1 MYIGILHDQANRE
14 HRVSLTPDAVGSLVK
29 SGHPVFIQENAG
41 EDSGFHNGY
50 YEEAGATIVYSR
62 EEVFER
68 GDLILKISPLSLND
82 TEYLRSGQTVFAFH
96 HVAVAGSD
104 VIAAMQEKQ
113 VTAIGMEIIED
124 ETNELVIQTPISE
137 IAGQMSVHIGAHYLQ
152 NEQDGRGVLF
162 GGIPGVPE
170 AAIVIIGAGVVGIHA
185 TEAALGLGG
194 HVVLLDHDVR
204 KLRRASEL
212 FGKRLT
218 TGIVNNRNLDKAV
231 RFADVL
237 ITAVLVHGARTP
249 HIVTHDHVKSMKRRA
264 VIVDVSIDQGG
275 CVETSRPTSLAHPVF
290 TEENVTHYCV
300 PNMTSNVSRSAT
312 YAITNSSLPYIQD
325 IANLSLDDALKNNYA
340 LRKGVYFYK
349 GQCALQSV
357 AEYFNL
363 NHEPM
368 NL

>member
-1 MYIGILHDQANRE
+1 MFIGILHDQVNQE
-14 HRVSLTPDAVGSLVK
+14 HRVSLTPDAVGDLVK
-29 SGHPVFIQENAG
+29 AGHAVFIQDSAG
-41 EDSGFHNGY
+41 EDSGFYNVY
-50 YEEAGATIVYSR
+50 YEKAGATIVYSR
-62 EEVFER
+62 EEVYDR
-68 GDLILKISPLSLND
+68 ADLILKISPLNPGD
-82 TEYLRSGQTVFAFH
+82 IEYLREEQTVFGFH
-96 HVAVAGSD
+96 HLAVASRE
-104 VIAAMQEKQ
+104 VIAALEQKK

-124 ETNELVIQTPISE
+124 ETGELVIQTPISE

-170 AAIVIIGAGVVGIHA
+170 AAIVIVGAGVVGLHA

-194 HVVLLDHDVR
+194 HVVLLDRDVR
-204 KLRRASEL
+204 KLRKASEL

-218 TGIVNNRNLDKAV
+218 TGVVNTRNLEKAV
-231 RFADVL
+231 QFADVL

-249 HIVTHDHVKSMKRRA
+249 HLVTHEHVQSMKRRA
-264 VIVDVSIDQGG
+264 VVVDVSIDQGG
-275 CVETSRPTSLAHPVF
+275 CVETSRPTNLAHPVF
-290 TEENVTHYCV
+290 IEEDVTHYCV

-325 IANLSLDDALKNNYA
+325 IANFGVDDALINNFA
-340 LRKGVYFYK
+340 LRKGVYFHK
-349 GQCALQSV
+349 GRCTLKSV

-363 NHEPM
+363 NYDPL